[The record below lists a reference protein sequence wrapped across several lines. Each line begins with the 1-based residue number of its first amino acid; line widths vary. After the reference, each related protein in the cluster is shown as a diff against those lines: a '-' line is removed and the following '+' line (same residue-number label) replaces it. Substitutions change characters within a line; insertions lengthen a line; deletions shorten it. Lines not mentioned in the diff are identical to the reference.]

1 MMHVLE
7 KNTQVNFKTN
17 SILLE
22 KAKAIVTA
30 QNLDMTASFNLF
42 LESIVENKA
51 LPFET
56 SADKERQELL
66 AELRSEIAQSFADLE
81 NRRTY
86 KLNEV
91 RANLGI

>member
-1 MMHVLE
+1 MHVIE

-66 AELRSEIAQSFADLE
+66 AELRSEIARSFADLE